1 MKKAKHNKKRNTAVL
16 YEVLVR
22 ELTKTVVDGNAKG
35 KKVVLGMLKEYF
47 RKGTLL
53 AQELE
58 LYKLLSESVGMSD
71 ETARRLLDKVI
82 QSYKDLDSD
91 VIFAEQTALLKK
103 MNKEL
108 PKAVFTN
115 FIPDYKS
122 LASISQI
129 FSKSTPIK
137 DKVLLEQKILDSL
150 RSEPQKKEE
159 DKLQVID
166 NLTYK
171 TFVKKFNTVYGES
184 LLPEQK
190 ELMTRFVMS
199 FSDDGISLKGFL
211 NEEIGRLREK
221 VQESLKVK
229 EVAEDSTMV
238 NKTELVL
245 ERMDSYRE
253 KPVDREMVGEV
264 LKIQALVKEIEA

>member
-16 YEVLVR
+16 YEVLVM
-22 ELTKTVVDGNAKG
+22 ELTKSVVDEDTKR
-35 KKVVLGMLKEYF
+35 KKVVLGMIKEHF
-47 RKGTLL
+47 KKGTLL
-53 AQELE
+53 AQELD
-58 LYKLLSESVGMSD
+58 LYKVLSESSNMSD
-71 ETARRLLDKVI
+71 DTARRLLDKAI
-82 QSYKDLDSD
+82 QHYNGLDSD
-91 VIFAEQTALLKK
+91 AIFAEQTALLKK
-103 MNKEL
+103 MNREL
-108 PKAVFTN
+108 PKTVFTN

-122 LASISQI
+122 LATISQI

-137 DKVLLEQKILDSL
+137 DKVLLESRVLETL
-150 RSEPQKKEE
+150 TAAPERKEE
-159 DKLQVID
+159 GKLEILD

-171 TFVKKFNTVYGES
+171 TFVNKFNTVYGES

-199 FSDDGISLKGFL
+199 FSDNGVELKSFL
-211 NEEIGRLREK
+211 NEEVGRLRQK
-221 VQESLKVK
+221 VEESLKVK

-245 ERMDSYRE
+245 ERMGSYRE
-253 KPVDREMVGEV
+253 KPIDKELVGEV